1 MCYFF
6 IVPPQGFCD
15 NFLQRDGVL
24 FYIFENNKYNAQT
37 VLHVS
42 MRVVFSLDLKFQV
55 STRHFNWKM
64 KTTTSECHR
73 DYDNPGRKFF
83 ITSK

>member
-1 MCYFF
+1 MCYFLSFPLNDFVIIFCSVTACYF
-6 IVPPQGFCD
+6 IF
-15 NFLQRDGVL
+15 
-24 FYIFENNKYNAQT
+24 FENNKYNAQT

-64 KTTTSECHR
+64 KMTTSECHR